1 MKTTQGRKWLI
12 TINNPLQ
19 VGLTRERILDLLAT
33 LTSIVYYAVVD
44 EVGEKG
50 TEHTHVF
57 LCSNAP
63 IRFTTIQRKFKVA
76 HIDQCYGSCS
86 ENRDYLL
93 KTGKWADTAKAETT
107 VEGTFYEWGKMPK
120 EQEEKVNEDLL
131 MLLEKVEEG
140 KSIREILTEMPKY
153 AMHTRNL
160 EALKSKYFAEKFLL
174 EKRKVSV
181 IYIYDIDGS
190 YSREEIFDTE
200 KSICRVSSYRANGI
214 SFDSYHYQEAILFD
228 NFEGQIN
235 LRDLLSYIYG
245 YPIFLPARYEDRIAC
260 YTTVYIVSS
269 KNPKLLYSDRNLEK
283 SIEKLLKLID
293 CYLVCKDG
301 ITTEVNLKGEGENG
315 K

>member
-1 MKTTQGRKWLI
+1 MNQQSRKWLI

-19 VGLTRERILDLLAT
+19 AGLTRERILEIIAT
-33 LTSIVYYAVVD
+33 LASVSYFAIVD
-44 EVGEKG
+44 EIGESK
-50 TEHTHVF
+50 TPHTHVF
-57 LCSNAP
+57 LYSKSP
-63 IRFTTIQRKFKVA
+63 VRFTTLQRKFKIA
-76 HIDQCYGSCS
+76 HIDKCIGTCS

-93 KTGKWADTAKAETT
+93 KSGKWANTSKSETT
-107 VEGTFYEWGKMPK
+107 VEGSFAEYGTMPK
-120 EQEEKVNEDLL
+120 EKDEKVSEDLL
-131 MLLEKVEEG
+131 LLLEKVEEG
-140 KSIREILTEMPKY
+140 KSIREILSEMPKY

-160 EALKSKYFAEKFLL
+160 EALKSKYYAEKFLT

-181 IYIYDIDGS
+181 IYIYDVDGS
-190 YSREEIFDTE
+190 YSRKDIYDAETN
-200 KSICRVSSYRANGI
+200 ICRISSYRANGI
-214 SFDSYHYQEAILFD
+214 SFDAYHYQDAILFD

-235 LRDLLSYIYG
+235 VRDLLSFLDG

-260 YTTVYIVSS
+260 YTTAYIVSS
-269 KNPKLLYSDRNLEK
+269 KNPKLLYSDRNLER